1 MEPANLQNDC
11 RGSGPCSVSFLLPMP
26 AENQI
31 LSSKGG
37 NQVQV
42 LSTRRLKAP
51 QGPIGA
57 YHTPVLGRTPLRP
70 WLAREALPFES

>member
-1 MEPANLQNDC
+1 MQREFPAAYASRKPDL
-11 RGSGPCSVSFLLPMP
+11 
-26 AENQI
+26 E
-31 LSSKGG
+31 KGG

-51 QGPIGA
+51 QGPIGP